1 MLNWLRK
8 LLNASPENPSTN
20 LANPADWLVDWMGGG
35 GFSDAG
41 LLVSKRSAM
50 QVTAVFRCVS
60 ILANTVAS
68 LPLVV
73 YRRTADGKEPWPAH
87 PAYKL
92 LHDTPNDRMTSMTF
106 RELLM
111 VSLLLD
117 GNGYAPIRWAGNG
130 YPTEIVIS
138 LPERTE
144 VFLTESG
151 RLAYRITDES
161 GGQSVVTASNMIHV
175 PGIGFDGLKG
185 MSVISAVARQSVGL
199 ALAMDG
205 SLSRLHANGA
215 RPSGAVEAE
224 AALSADAFKRLKAQ
238 FDALYSG
245 VANAGKTVFLDKGM
259 KFNPIQINPVDAQTL
274 ESRRFQVTDIA
285 RIFGV
290 PPHMIGETDKAT
302 SWGTGIEQ
310 MTIGFVQYSLRP
322 WLVRIEQELNRKLFG
337 REFFCEFNLD
347 GLLRGDSKTRA
358 EFYAS
363 GIQNGWIKPNEARK
377 LENLPP
383 EPGTGDKLYANGTLQ
398 PLEVAGNASP
408 EPTQE

>member
-1 MLNWLRK
+1 MFDWLRK
-8 LLNASPENPSTN
+8 LFGASPENPSTS
-20 LANPADWLVDWMGGG
+20 LGNPNEWLVEWMGGG
-35 GFSDAG
+35 GFADSG
-41 LLVSKRSAM
+41 MLVDKRSSM

-60 ILANTVAS
+60 ILAGTVAS
-68 LPLVV
+68 LPLMV
-73 YRRTADGKEPWPAH
+73 YRRTDTGKELAANH
-87 PAYKL
+87 PAYRL
-92 LHDTPNDRMTSMTF
+92 LHDAPNDRMTSMTF

-117 GNGYAPIRWAGNG
+117 GNAYAPIRWAGNG
-130 YPTEIVIS
+130 YPVEMAFA

-144 VFLTESG
+144 VFLTESK
-151 RLAYRITDES
+151 RLAYRVADEDGS
-161 GGQSVVTASNMIHV
+161 RSVVTAPNMLHI
-175 PGIGFDGLKG
+175 PGLGFDGIKG

-215 RPSGAVEAE
+215 RPSGAVESDAG
-224 AALSADAFKRLKAQ
+224 LTPDAFKRLKSQ
-238 FDALYSG
+238 FDNLYSG

-259 KFNPIQINPVDAQTL
+259 KFSPIQINPVDAQTL

-337 REFFCEFNLD
+337 RGFFCEFNLD

-363 GIQNGWIKPNEARK
+363 GIQNGWMKPNEARG

-398 PLEVAGNASP
+398 PLEVAGNAAP
-408 EPTQE
+408 EPNQK